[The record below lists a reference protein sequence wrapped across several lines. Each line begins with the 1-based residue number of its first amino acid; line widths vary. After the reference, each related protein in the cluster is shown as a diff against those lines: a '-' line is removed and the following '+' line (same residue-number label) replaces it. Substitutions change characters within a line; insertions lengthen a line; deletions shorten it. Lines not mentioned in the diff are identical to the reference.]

1 MLFWV
6 TVSSEICLIAK
17 CGNARYEFS
26 KVPSE
31 SRPYPHLRRKWNRLV
46 ISELSA
52 LSRWQA
58 GRQAFNATK
67 FCVCG
72 GTKCTVTVIVIGKV
86 SVVILYSWSV

>member
-31 SRPYPHLRRKWNRLV
+31 SRPYPHPRRKWNRLV

-58 GRQAFNATK
+58 GRHSMQQSF
-67 FCVCG
+67 VCAG
-72 GTKCTVTVIVIGKV
+72 AL
-86 SVVILYSWSV
+86 SAQ